1 MTRLTAEAGPMK
13 PLVRTIQW
21 FLVLGFIASVYHTC
35 ASASFWIALLQAQA
49 SDGEDFADYIRALSG
64 PVLDLLRH
72 VEFLA
77 VATIVELMLRIQ
89 QLMVMRPPR
98 LRGQDGGNGYY

>member
-1 MTRLTAEAGPMK
+1 MK

-35 ASASFWIALLQAQA
+35 ASASFWIALLQGQA
-49 SDGEDFADYIRALSG
+49 TGGGFFDYIRALSG

-77 VATIVELMLRIQ
+77 LATIVELMLRIQ
-89 QLMVMRPPR
+89 QMMVLRPPR
-98 LRGQDGGNGYY
+98 GRGQNGDNNYY